1 MASFP
6 LHLIWHSPFFK
17 TISLFT
23 YLFLHH
29 NSLSLSPFPPLL
41 NRKLLEDGKD
51 ALLYLITP
59 QYFIARKRL
68 IMLDRL
74 NETNGMN
81 APISRE
87 GH

>member
-1 MASFP
+1 MKSK
-6 LHLIWHSPFFK
+6 LI
-17 TISLFT
+17 LFT

-41 NRKLLEDGKD
+41 NDKLLEDGKD
-51 ALLYLITP
+51 ALLTLITL

-68 IMLDRL
+68 IMLARL
-74 NETNGMN
+74 NGTNRMN
-81 APISRE
+81 AAISRD